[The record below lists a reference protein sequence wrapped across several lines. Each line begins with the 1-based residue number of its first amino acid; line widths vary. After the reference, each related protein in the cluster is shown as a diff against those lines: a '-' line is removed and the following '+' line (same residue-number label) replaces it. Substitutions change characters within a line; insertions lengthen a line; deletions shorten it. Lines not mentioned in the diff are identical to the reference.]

1 MCLRWMSVLV
11 TVGVV
16 AISPQLYA
24 LKFDSREDLLIAHS
38 IIYFMITAETD

>member
-1 MCLRWMSVLV
+1 MCLRWMSVSV

-16 AISPQLYA
+16 TISPQLYA
-24 LKFDSREDLLIAHS
+24 LKFDSSEDLLIAHS